1 MEPEDPTARPPL
13 SHAEVSALLEAH
25 RRGDADALDRLMP
38 AVYAELRRIAAY
50 QLRAERG
57 DHTLQPTAL
66 VHEAYLRLAGA
77 RAPAW
82 QNRAHFFAAAAQVMR
97 HILVDHARANRRD
110 KRGGG
115 LLRVALDDVVEPAS
129 GPEPDV
135 VALDDALKSLSER
148 DPRKSRI
155 VEMRYFGGL
164 EIEEV
169 AEVLGVSATTVRR
182 EWTLAK
188 AWLRREIRRGAPP
201 D

>member
-1 MEPEDPTARPPL
+1 MEPEEGSL

-25 RRGDADALDRLMP
+25 RGGDPDALDRLMP
-38 AVYAELRRIAAY
+38 VVYGELRRIAAY
-50 QLRAERG
+50 QLRAERE

-66 VHEAYLRLAGA
+66 VHEAYLRLAGDRGA
-77 RAPAW
+77 TW
-82 QNRAHFFAAAAQVMR
+82 QNRAHFFAVAARVMR
-97 HILVDHARANRRD
+97 HVLVDHARAHRRD

-115 LLRVALDDVVEPAS
+115 LIRLALDDV
-129 GPEPDV
+129 PEPTVAPEADI
-135 VALDDALKSLSER
+135 VALDDALGALAAR
-148 DPRKSRI
+148 DERKSRI

-188 AWLRREIRRGAPP
+188 AWLRREIRRGAPAE
-201 D
+201 